1 MKKILSILLIT
12 LIILMSLAGCTTSKT
27 YTYTVDTGDKICVEM
42 DTTGGYD
49 ISSKLP
55 FTISKTED
63 TATQGKVVKTLSQGK
78 FIYSEYFEK
87 YVDAAESDEKAVII
101 DSGSRDDVEYTFWSY
116 NSSEY
121 NYVIKIKD
129 SNTGVLLS
137 NPNSQEE
144 AEDCFNRLT
153 FSKDD

>member
-1 MKKILSILLIT
+1 MKKFL
-12 LIILMSLAGCTTSKT
+12 LIILTIVMCFSFAGCTTSKT

-63 TATQGKVVKTLSQGK
+63 TATQGKAVKTLSQGK

-116 NSSEY
+116 NGSEY

-144 AEDCFNRLT
+144 AKDCFNRLT